1 MSNFELV
8 KELKITL
15 KITTKSL
22 YLMAYSAYQKG
33 LFEKVLWMREEE
45 KLTYESIANKLTK
58 EGIKSARNCKLMAEH
73 VFSIYK
79 KGLLR
84 KARLASKPNMEVVD
98 MKFLCI
104 NEIH

>member
-45 KLTYESIANKLTK
+45 KLTYESIANRLTK

-84 KARLASKPNMEVVD
+84 KARLASEPNMEVVD

-104 NEIH
+104 NESH

>member
-1 MSNFELV
+1 
-8 KELKITL
+8 
-15 KITTKSL
+15 
-22 YLMAYSAYQKG
+22 MAYSSYQKG

-45 KLTYESIANKLTK
+45 KLTYESIANRLTK

-84 KARLASKPNMEVVD
+84 KDRLKRKPNIEVVD
-98 MKFLCI
+98 MKFLLQ
-104 NEIH
+104 

>member
-1 MSNFELV
+1 VSNFELV

-33 LFEKVLWMREEE
+33 LFEKVLWMREGE
-45 KLTYESIANKLTK
+45 KLTYESIANRLTK
-58 EGIKSARNCKLMAEH
+58 KGIKSARNCKLMAEH

-84 KARLASKPNMEVVD
+84 KGRLASEPKVEVIEIQ
-98 MKFLCI
+98 FLTM
-104 NEIH
+104 NNQ

>member
-1 MSNFELV
+1 MQVSNFELV
-8 KELKITL
+8 KEIKITL

-22 YLMAYSAYQKG
+22 YLMAYSAYQKR
-33 LFEKVLWMREEE
+33 LFERVLWMREEE

-58 EGIKSARNCKLMAEH
+58 EGIKSARNCLLMAEH

-84 KARLASKPNMEVVD
+84 KDRLTRKPNIEVVNFE
-98 MKFLCI
+98 MVMLR
-104 NEIH
+104 